1 MGAHVPGPFG
11 STGYR
16 QAYARHRLGQYP
28 DVSGLREHL
37 GLDDMA
43 LSRYVVTAKTTITP
57 DTPATLVAGE
67 PGTGAPAVTLTGVTI
82 QTGSRLPDL
91 QPVDRFFSDPDF
103 VPGLVA
109 AGKATVAPAGTPP
122 PGPVRHMVRACRAWA
137 RGPATAARRKVQD
150 RRSAR

>member
-67 PGTGAPAVTLTGVTI
+67 PGTGAPAVTLTGVTN

-91 QPVDRFFSDPDF
+91 QPGDRFFADPDY
-103 VPGLVA
+103 VPGLVST
-109 AGKATVAPAGTPP
+109 GQATVAPAGTPP
-122 PGPVRHMVRACRAWA
+122 PRPLPRAV
-137 RGPATAARRKVQD
+137 GGVPGLAAGTSNS
-150 RRSAR
+150 SA